1 MLSGYLGT
9 GGAFDRAV
17 ARFAAEYAAN
27 NERDHA
33 ALLDAI
39 AAGRVTASQSV

>member
-1 MLSGYLGT
+1 MSSIALSLPSLRPT
-9 GGAFDRAV
+9 RDQ
-17 ARFAAEYAAN
+17 

-39 AAGRVTASQSV
+39 AAGRIRAQTEP